1 MTDISFIHAPR
12 DQGRINLAEPGEV
25 RYWAQ
30 ALHVSEARLR
40 SAVSA
45 AGDATPAVRQYLC
58 GDATPAVDAASGLWS
73 PASGAAPVQ
82 RQQA

>member
-1 MTDISFIHAPR
+1 MDPVSINHAPR
-12 DQGRINLAEPGEV
+12 DRGRINLEEPREV
-25 RYWAQ
+25 RYWTQ

-58 GDATPAVDAASGLWS
+58 GDVAMADAASGPWS
-73 PASGAAPVQ
+73 SAPRTAPIQ

>member
-12 DQGRINLAEPGEV
+12 DQGRINLSEPSEV
-25 RYWAQ
+25 RYWTQ

-40 SAVSA
+40 CAVSA

-58 GDATPAVDAASGLWS
+58 GDGAAADAASGVWS
-73 PASGAAPVQ
+73 SAPGIGQIQ

>member
-1 MTDISFIHAPR
+1 MTDVSFIHAPR
-12 DQGRINLAEPGEV
+12 DQGRINLAEPNEV

-58 GDATPAVDAASGLWS
+58 GDAAPADAAPDLWS
-73 PASGAAPVQ
+73 PAPGVAQVQ

>member
-1 MTDISFIHAPR
+1 MTDVSFIHAPR
-12 DQGRINLAEPGEV
+12 DQGRINLEEPGEV
-25 RYWAQ
+25 RYWTQ
-30 ALHVSEARLR
+30 ALRVSESRLR

-58 GDATPAVDAASGLWS
+58 GDIAMADPASGLWS
-73 PASGAAPVQ
+73 SAPRTAQVQ

>member
-1 MTDISFIHAPR
+1 MDPVSINPAPR
-12 DQGRINLAEPGEV
+12 DRGRINLEEPREV
-25 RYWAQ
+25 RYWTQ

-58 GDATPAVDAASGLWS
+58 GQAGPAEAANAGPWTS
-73 PASGAAPVQ
+73 APRTGQIQ

>member
-1 MTDISFIHAPR
+1 M
-12 DQGRINLAEPGEV
+12 
-25 RYWAQ
+25 
-30 ALHVSEARLR
+30 SEARLR

-58 GDATPAVDAASGLWS
+58 GQAGPAEAANAGPWTS
-73 PASGAAPVQ
+73 APRTGQIQ

>member
-1 MTDISFIHAPR
+1 MTDVSFIHAPR
-12 DQGRINLAEPGEV
+12 DQGRINLEEPKEV
-25 RYWAQ
+25 RYWTQ

-45 AGDATPAVRQYLC
+45 AGDAAPAVRQYLC
-58 GDATPAVDAASGLWS
+58 GDTTAAD
-73 PASGAAPVQ
+73 PASGPWSSAPRTAQVQ